1 MHLTLGFLLMYKCI
15 RVGDGL
21 GTNMLHIWVIM
32 LHNPK
37 LSGRKCGSDKQF
49 MHRDVSFHQHYSAFR
64 TLEFRLNNAFTF
76 SLDYWT
82 AQHTDYI
89 YMKIYARLWKGNCLP
104 RPRHR
109 VGFIVQHET
118 CEIPTTLSGHAILFW
133 NFVSIRSIS
142 THPKRPTRQTTNVK
156 KNAHLIFPNAIM
168 PNHHPTLVVNFFGL
182 FLSIK

>member
-1 MHLTLGFLLMYKCI
+1 MEIIVLHLTLGFLLMYKCI

-37 LSGRKCGSDKQF
+37 LSSRKCGSDKQF

-64 TLEFRLNNAFTF
+64 TLEFGLNNAFTF

-89 YMKIYARLWKGNCLP
+89 YYENIRKILKSQLLATIP
-104 RPRHR
+104 M
-109 VGFIVQHET
+109 VGFIVQHEA

-142 THPKRPTRQTTNVK
+142 THP
-156 KNAHLIFPNAIM
+156 
-168 PNHHPTLVVNFFGL
+168 
-182 FLSIK
+182 